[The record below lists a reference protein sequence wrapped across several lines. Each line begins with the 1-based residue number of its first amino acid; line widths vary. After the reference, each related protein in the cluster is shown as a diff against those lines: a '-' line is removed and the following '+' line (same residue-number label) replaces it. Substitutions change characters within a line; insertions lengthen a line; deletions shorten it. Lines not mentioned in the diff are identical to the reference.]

1 MAIFCAFVAQ
11 FIAAPAPCDA
21 QETTF
26 MRNEDGFV
34 ERIEQDYEVIPDG
47 SLTLDAEVGSVRV
60 DSWAND
66 GMEIRIEKRVRARL
80 EERARTAFD
89 EIEVILSQRDDDVRI
104 EVVDERS
111 LSFFRNRA
119 SVEIV
124 VRVPE
129 VCTLDLRTVDGSIEI
144 ENTKGPVTANAVDG
158 DIVIG
163 PADSEITAGTTDGNI
178 EIADVKGSITA
189 SAMDGDIEIN
199 GTIGQVAARTI
210 DGDIEIRN
218 TQGNVEANAVDGS
231 VEIARTTG
239 DVFARTTDGDIEV
252 RNAQG
257 AVDVNTVDGRIE
269 TMTTESNVD
278 ASTLEGDIGLF
289 DARGYVSAQ
298 SARGSIEVGVA
309 RTRRGS
315 GSNNTGKP
323 SLPTYAESL
332 DTVPPHADSPDTVP
346 PDADSPD
353 SGQDSET
360 LLELE
365 TSEGDV
371 TIYLPSTLAASI
383 EAEGSS
389 GGLLL
394 SRLWRDEVGHIYSD
408 FGLNQSE
415 WGVFFY
421 IQSEASGEINGG
433 GDRIRLRT
441 NSGNIYI
448 KEKNR

>member
-1 MAIFCAFVAQ
+1 MNNKLRFVATFCAFVVP

-26 MRNEDGFV
+26 MRIEDGFV
-34 ERIEQDYEVIPDG
+34 ERIEQNYEVIPDG

-60 DSWAND
+60 DSWTND

-89 EIEVILSQRDDDVRI
+89 EIEVILSQRDNNVRI
-104 EVVDERS
+104 EVVDVRPS
-111 LSFFRNRA
+111 SFFRERA
-119 SVEIV
+119 SVEIA

-129 VCTLDLRTVDGSIEI
+129 FCTLDLRTVDGSIEI
-144 ENTKGPVTANAVDG
+144 ENTKGPVTANAVNG
-158 DIVIG
+158 DIEIG
-163 PADSEITAGTTDGNI
+163 PADSKITAGTTDGNI

-252 RNAQG
+252 RNTQG
-257 AVDVNTVDGRIE
+257 AVDVKTVDGRIE

-298 SARGSIEVGVA
+298 AARGSIEVGVA

-323 SLPTYAESL
+323 SLPTYAES
-332 DTVPPHADSPDTVP
+332 PDTVP

-353 SGQDSET
+353 SGQDQET

-371 TIYLPSTLAASI
+371 TIYLPSALAASI